1 MFYYDVTT
9 KDGRTHCGSRDTKE
23 EVLKALEYF
32 ELTYANPNV
41 ASVYVYEK

>member
-1 MFYYDVTT
+1 MFYYEVET
-9 KDGRTHCGSRDTKE
+9 KDGRTHGGCHETKE
-23 EVLKALEYF
+23 EALKALAYF